1 MTKKPPSKSATSKP
15 KNTNNKV
22 DKAKG
27 KSGRVLTMARAAQTQ
42 LPVAQDPKFQQAV
55 ENYQAGLKA
64 LQERK
69 FERAKSLFQ
78 KVIASG
84 SKELAD
90 RAAVHLNTCSQH
102 LESAA
107 TSFKTPEEHYDY
119 AVSLMNSGDYDGARG
134 HMEKLLKQHPKADY
148 AVYGLAVLDGLQ
160 NRIEDCLRNLQ
171 QAIKLNPANR
181 YQARNDSDFSQM
193 ADDPRFTEL
202 LYPEAEGDSASA
214 AGRS

>member
-1 MTKKPPSKSATSKP
+1 MTKKPPSKAKAATSKP

-27 KSGRVLTMARAAQTQ
+27 KSGRVVTMTRAAQTQ

-102 LESAA
+102 LENAA

-119 AVSLMNSGDYDGARG
+119 AVSLMNLGDYVTARE
-134 HMEKLLKQHPKADY
+134 HLDKILKGHPKADY
-148 AVYGLAVLDGLQ
+148 GWYGMAVLDCLTGHA
-160 NRIEDCLRNLQ
+160 EDSLKRLAE
-171 QAIKLNPANR
+171 AIRLNPNNR
-181 YQARNDSDFSQM
+181 YQARNDSDFAHLS
-193 ADDPRFTEL
+193 DDPRFTEL
-202 LYPEAEGDSASA
+202 IYPDTTEEPS
-214 AGRS
+214 RS